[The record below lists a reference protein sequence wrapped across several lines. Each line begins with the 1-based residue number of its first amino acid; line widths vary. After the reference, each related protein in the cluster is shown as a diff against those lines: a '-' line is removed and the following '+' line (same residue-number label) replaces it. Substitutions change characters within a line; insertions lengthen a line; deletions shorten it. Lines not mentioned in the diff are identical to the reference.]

1 MAIYHCSMKPLKR
14 RAGRSSVAAAAYRSG
29 TRLVNASDGI
39 IHDYSLRRGI
49 EHAEIV
55 LPEGVSA
62 AWAQDRQQLWNR
74 AEAAENRKDARTARE
89 VVLAL
94 PHELNEEQREEAV
107 REFAKRL
114 ASRYGVAIDFAI
126 HAPGADSDKRN
137 FHAHLLL
144 TTRVLQ
150 ADGFGEKTDLEG
162 RSGDLVKLNKPTTQM
177 QIRQTRVLWEEIAN
191 FHLARAGFEE
201 RIDHRSHSDRGLE
214 IEPTKHMGV
223 HAHQMQMRGIEVERG
238 RQDADAK
245 KRNAALIAERPEEIL
260 DIVTGEKSVFDR
272 HDIARAL
279 NRYIDDPEAFQNA
292 FAKAMAS
299 PELVKL
305 RDDLADGE
313 LARYSTKSMIEVER
327 SMAESAMRMA
337 QTPSHG
343 ISKFN
348 RVRHDLHLRRTKLNV
363 EQIAAVKHVTGP
375 EQISAVIG
383 LAGAGK
389 STMLNEARALWE
401 KQGYRV
407 HGAALSGIAAEGL
420 QKSAGIQSR
429 TLASWEMGWK
439 HGKNDLQKGD
449 VLVIDEAGMVSSRQ
463 LATFIEA
470 ADRAGAKV
478 VLVGDPEQLQPIN
491 AGAAFRALLE
501 RIGYADIAT
510 IQRQRHEDDRKATV
524 AFGKG
529 RTAEGLNVYA
539 AKGAIRASQT
549 RDDARADLVERLIAD
564 RAANP
569 EDSRIALA
577 HTRKDVRA
585 INDAVR
591 ADRAAK
597 GELSGEVSYQTNEGK
612 RSFAA
617 GDRLVFLENNP
628 VMGVKNGLLGTV
640 EKTEANRLIIRLD
653 SEEKGQPGRVVTIPV
668 DQYAAFDHGY
678 ATTIHKSQGATV
690 DRAFVL
696 ASGGMDR
703 HLTYVAMTRHRQNAE
718 MFMGYD
724 DFADMQALSKRLS
737 RNQSKETTLDYL
749 PEFVRTRGIERD
761 TAPVQEATR
770 DKGRSLLGRL
780 FGKQDKQ
787 TEPQRIP
794 ASQVQPIRVPQMG
807 ESLRFMDRPGPNGLA
822 RADMIMFIRQVAH
835 REAVAEGAPVEREL
849 SAAYG
854 TDALENHIQ
863 RRFQIRELEDL
874 PTQDLVTLTGRAAD
888 IQKKLENG
896 APTPWQ
902 NIRDE
907 YEEAVR
913 QIQPQALARDQNR
926 QDSKQKPED
935 RLNDRPTP
943 TRGPE
948 FYR

>member
-1 MAIYHCSMKPLKR
+1 MAIYHCSIKPLKR

-49 EHAEIV
+49 EHAGIV
-55 LPEGVSA
+55 LPEGFTE

-74 AEAAENRKDARTARE
+74 AESSEGRKDARTARE

-94 PHELNEEQREEAV
+94 PHELNEEQRIEAV
-107 REFAKRL
+107 REFSSKL
-114 ASRYGVAIDFAI
+114 ASRYGVAVDFAI
-126 HAPGADSDKRN
+126 HSPGADSDKRN

-150 ADGFGEKTDLEG
+150 ADGFGKKTDLEA
-162 RSGDLVKLNKPTTQM
+162 RSGDLLKLNKPTTQM
-177 QIRQTRVLWEEIAN
+177 QIRQTRVLWEEVAN
-191 FHLARAGFEE
+191 YHLARAGFEE

-214 IEPTKHMGV
+214 IVPTKHMGV
-223 HAHQMQMRGIEVERG
+223 HAHQMHMRGIEVERG
-238 RQDADAK
+238 RQEADAK
-245 KRNAALIAERPEEIL
+245 KRNAALIAERPEQIL
-260 DIVTGEKSVFDR
+260 EIVTGEKSVFDR

-299 PELVKL
+299 AELVKL
-305 RDDLADGE
+305 RDEGPDGE

-337 QTPSHG
+337 KNPSHG

-348 RVRHDLHLRRTKLNV
+348 RVRHDLHLRRAKLNV

-389 STMLNEARALWE
+389 STMLNEARSLWE

-429 TLASWEMGWK
+429 TLASWELSWK
-439 HGKNDLQKGD
+439 HGKHDLRKGD

-529 RTAEGLNVYA
+529 QTAEGLNIYA

-577 HTRKDVRA
+577 YTRKDVRA
-585 INDAVR
+585 INDAIR

-597 GELSGEVSYQTNEGK
+597 GELSGEVSFQTAEGK

-617 GDRLVFLENNP
+617 GDRLVFLENSTAL
-628 VMGVKNGLLGTV
+628 GVKNGLLGTV
-640 EKTEANRLIIRLD
+640 EKAEANRLTVRLD
-653 SEEKGQPGRVVTIPV
+653 SDVKGEPGRVVTIPA
-668 DQYAAFDHGY
+668 DQYGAFDHGY

-696 ASGGMDR
+696 ASRWMDR
-703 HLTYVAMTRHRQNAE
+703 HLTYVGMTRHRQNVE
-718 MFMGYD
+718 LFMGYD
-724 DFADMQALSKRLS
+724 DFSDMKALTERLS
-737 RNQSKETTLDYL
+737 RSQSKETTLDYL

-761 TAPVQEATR
+761 TTPVQEATR
-770 DKGRSLLGRL
+770 DKGRSLFGRL
-780 FGKQDKQ
+780 FGKQDKHA
-787 TEPQRIP
+787 EPSRIS
-794 ASQVQPIRVPQMG
+794 ASRVPPIHVPQMG
-807 ESLRFMDRPGPNGLA
+807 DSLRFMDRPGPNGLA
-822 RADMIMFIRQVAH
+822 RADMIVYIRQVAH
-835 REAVAEGAPVEREL
+835 REAVATGSSVPREL
-849 SAAYG
+849 SDAYG
-854 TDALENHIQ
+854 TDELENYIQ

-874 PTQDLVTLTGRAAD
+874 PTQDLVALTGRAAD
-888 IQKKLENG
+888 IQEKLDRG
-896 APTPWQ
+896 GPSPWQ

-913 QIQPQALARDQNR
+913 QVQPQELAREQNEENTER
-926 QDSKQKPED
+926 KPED

-948 FYR
+948 LSR